1 MFREVTFCNSNCS
14 HKYFLRTRFC
24 AVELNEDW
32 QMSLACIFPVWF
44 KLESPLCKKEKKTE
58 FFCRAHWSSLCRWFA
73 LLQVVCGAVWGCVL
87 LSWWLV
93 GAAWMSNPSQE
104 RLLAHSSLGSL
115 WNPQMQSQFCAQE
128 SHCGPEWWCLS
139 SRKPVWPLEDVCW
152 GWREGRSSSDS
163 TPGDQYP
170 GFSLRADF
178 HYWWKILSDLTVW
191 RSLKKLRIKH
201 DWKKK
206 KNKTMIDSLYDM
218 SIANLDFGLA
228 FSPCSFQFWV
238 VFFAPLACALNNHF
252 NITFSKT
259 RWQWTGALT
268 TQ

>member
-1 MFREVTFCNSNCS
+1 M
-14 HKYFLRTRFC
+14 
-24 AVELNEDW
+24 
-32 QMSLACIFPVWF
+32 
-44 KLESPLCKKEKKTE
+44 
-58 FFCRAHWSSLCRWFA
+58 
-73 LLQVVCGAVWGCVL
+73 WGCVL

-93 GAAWMSNPSQE
+93 GAAWMSDPSQE

-128 SHCGPEWWCLS
+128 SQCGPEWWCLS

-178 HYWWKILSDLTVW
+178 HYWWKIISDLTVW

-201 DWKKK
+201 DWF
-206 KNKTMIDSLYDM
+206 ILWHVHSELGLWAGFLPLLV
-218 SIANLDFGLA
+218 SILSCLLCPTGMCFKQ
-228 FSPCSFQFWV
+228 SF
-238 VFFAPLACALNNHF
+238 
-252 NITFSKT
+252 
-259 RWQWTGALT
+259 
-268 TQ
+268 